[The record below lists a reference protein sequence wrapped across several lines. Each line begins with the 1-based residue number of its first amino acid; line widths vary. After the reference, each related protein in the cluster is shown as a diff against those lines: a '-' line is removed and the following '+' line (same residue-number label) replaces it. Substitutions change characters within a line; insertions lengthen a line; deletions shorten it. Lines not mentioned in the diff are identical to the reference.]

1 MLALKTVV
9 KHLFSAKIID
19 TFKSLTIFAKSFI
32 LDVSQ
37 SLEFA
42 SNGPTH
48 GADVLSKKQNLMTSF
63 YG

>member
-9 KHLFSAKIID
+9 KHLFS
-19 TFKSLTIFAKSFI
+19 AKSFI

-42 SNGPTH
+42 SNSPTH